1 MKQLPAERTEEAAAA
16 GEEEPMRGIY
26 RDHRDRLRASP
37 DVFPSVLA
45 DFLETDVRDNPTWC
59 EELLRGLDSAS
70 GGHRFAASGN
80 LYELRAGPEGV
91 SLRNGEDDRRAV
103 LRLAVADLKRALAAW
118 RRAIG

>member
-1 MKQLPAERTEEAAAA
+1 
-16 GEEEPMRGIY
+16 MRGIY

-59 EELLRGLDSAS
+59 EELLQGLERVSV
-70 GGHRFAASGN
+70 GHRFAASGN

-103 LRLAVADLKRALAAW
+103 LRLAVIDLKRALAAW